1 VAKAPSFQ
9 TRYLR
14 SAVHEARSRPRKP
27 MDNEKT
33 SEDGGDSDA
42 ATVGRRD
49 LVQPRRERR
58 NPTRGLL

>member
-1 VAKAPSFQ
+1 
-9 TRYLR
+9 
-14 SAVHEARSRPRKP
+14 

-42 ATVGRRD
+42 ATVGRD

-58 NPTRGLL
+58 NPTRGLLLFNTYCIMKQRK